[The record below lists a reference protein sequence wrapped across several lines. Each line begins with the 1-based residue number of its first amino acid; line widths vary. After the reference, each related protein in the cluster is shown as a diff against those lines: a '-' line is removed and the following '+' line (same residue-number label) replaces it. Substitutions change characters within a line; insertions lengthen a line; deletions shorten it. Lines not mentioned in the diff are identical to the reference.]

1 MGAQLGRAIQ
11 AYFGLVIVAV
21 GGITPIQRALGAQ
34 GTPPT
39 PLETCESGNL
49 EVQLLGVQSG
59 RSPRDLRSSATGK
72 EPRWTRCDLQLRWAG
87 APTRLWLPQGVVL
100 QNGRGGVWSPA
111 QTAVH
116 FRPNGEGS
124 FSFPDP
130 PAQFQGPCKLKLEL
144 ARSARYLP
152 YEFWD
157 VFGPD
162 ELWNIPLLPVPS
174 PRDALPLKT
183 HAAEVIRGGV
193 HLRLV
198 QVVGAQAA
206 QPISKTA
213 RRARPS
219 LQVRYSPAFP
229 ALNVTLVRATDFGG
243 RSIALAGTPVPSP
256 ATKTAAERSVLFP
269 MLPRRD
275 SRVLNA
281 TFAVH
286 QSRFVELNLPAV
298 TEPVRSGSLAIQRG
312 KDAVTRDVKSA
323 FRD

>member
-11 AYFGLVIVAV
+11 AYFGLVTVAV
-21 GGITPIQRALGAQ
+21 GVIAPIPRASGAQ

-39 PLETCESGNL
+39 PIETCQSGNL

-72 EPRWTRCDLQLRWAG
+72 EPRWTRCDLRLRWAG
-87 APTRLWLPQGVVL
+87 APTRLWLPQGVEL
-100 QNGRGGVWSPA
+100 QNGRGGIWRPA

-116 FRPNGEGS
+116 FRPSGEGS

-130 PAQFQGPCKLKLEL
+130 PAPFQGSCKLKMEL

-162 ELWNIPLLPVPS
+162 ELWNVPLLPVPS

-183 HAAEVIRGGV
+183 YAADVVRGGV

-198 QVVGAQAA
+198 QVVGSQAA
-206 QPISKTA
+206 RPFSKTA
-213 RRARPS
+213 RLARPS
-219 LQVRYSPAFP
+219 LQVRYSPALP

-243 RSIALAGTPVPSP
+243 RSIELAGAPVRSP
-256 ATKTAAERSVLFP
+256 ATASAAERSVLFP

-275 SRVLNA
+275 SRVLNS

-298 TEPVRSGSLAIQRG
+298 TEPVRSGPLAVQRG
-312 KDAVTRDVKSA
+312 KSGATRDVKSA
-323 FRD
+323 FRE